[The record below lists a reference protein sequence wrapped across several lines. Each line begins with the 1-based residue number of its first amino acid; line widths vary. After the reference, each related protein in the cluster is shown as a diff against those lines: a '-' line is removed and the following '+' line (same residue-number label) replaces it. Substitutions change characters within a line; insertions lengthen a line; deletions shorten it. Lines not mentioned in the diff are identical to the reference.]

1 MKPEWYLKQLLNAFL
16 QNDYDAQTEIAK
28 RLLYFEERGMV
39 SNETVIKAL
48 ERYFKADP
56 SEMAVQYKS
65 IPVKVH
71 NGRMSEKEISATVDS
86 FMKKHPDKVF
96 KSFSF
101 SIVDKDHLDVTYTF
115 DSANAERIRR
125 ITGYLVGTLE
135 LFNNAKRA
143 EERDRVKHSLA

>member
-1 MKPEWYLKQLLNAFL
+1 MKPEWYLRQLLNAFL
-16 QNDYDAQTEIAK
+16 QNDYDAQTEIAQK
-28 RLLYFEERGMV
+28 LLRFEECGMIT
-39 SNETVIKAL
+39 NESVMKAL
-48 ERYFKADP
+48 ERYIQADP
-56 SEMAVQYKS
+56 ADMTVHYKS

-71 NGRMSEKEISATVDS
+71 NGRMSDKEISATVDS
-86 FMKKHPDKVF
+86 LMKKHPDKVF

-101 SIVDKDHLDVTYTF
+101 SIVDKEHLDVTYTF
-115 DSANAERIRR
+115 DSANVERIRR